1 MKKVLSLMC
10 SLLLIVTLCG
20 CSTKS
25 QSKQKKV
32 TLTLAA
38 AASLENIFEDELIP
52 QFEKENPQIKIQG
65 VYDSSGKLQIQ
76 IEQGLKADVF
86 FSAATKQ
93 MNALVDEKYIDSK
106 DVINLLENKLVLITG
121 KKTETNV
128 KDFNDLTKA
137 STIAIGDPDVVPAG
151 QYAKMALT
159 HLGVYDQLVSRYSLG
174 GNVTE
179 VLNWVA
185 NSSSEVGIVY
195 STDAKSTNDVK
206 VLATCSNDLL
216 DEPVIYPVSQLS
228 TSKHSKEA
236 KKFVKFIQDKSSL
249 KLFEKYGFTINK

>member
-1 MKKVLSLMC
+1 MKKLLSLMC
-10 SLLLIVTLCG
+10 SLLIIVTLCG
-20 CSTKS
+20 CSST
-25 QSKQKKV
+25 QDQQEEV

-38 AASLENIFEDELIP
+38 AASLENTFEDKLIP
-52 QFEKENPQIKIQG
+52 EFEKENPNIKVQG

-93 MNALVDEKYIDSK
+93 MDALVDEKYINDK
-106 DVINLLENKLVLITG
+106 DVVNLLENKLVLITG
-121 KKTETNV
+121 KQTTTEV
-128 KDFNDLTKA
+128 KDFADIAKA
-137 STIAIGDPDVVPAG
+137 ETIAIGDPEVVPAG